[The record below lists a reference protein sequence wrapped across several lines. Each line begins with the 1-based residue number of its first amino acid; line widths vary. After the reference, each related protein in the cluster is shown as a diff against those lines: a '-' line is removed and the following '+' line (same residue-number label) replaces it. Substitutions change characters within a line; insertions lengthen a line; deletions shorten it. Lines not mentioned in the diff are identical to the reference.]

1 MKKNLVLIGIIL
13 LTIVLAALSVIT
25 ALKIKQ
31 LGTQPV
37 APSAPQSEP
46 EATYDDTIPEIP
58 PTTDACRKT
67 FLVALAPT
75 ATPTPTGT
83 LTPTPTGT
91 LAPTPTAT
99 PTPTSTPTPTGTLT
113 PTPTGT
119 LTPTPTGTPG
129 PTATPTPTGTLTPT
143 PTGTLTPTPTS
154 TPKPGVTT
162 APVATPTEVQLPAA
176 GLKLPTLSGIIV
188 GLLLISLGAAL
199 VF

>member
-91 LAPTPTAT
+91 L
-99 PTPTSTPTPTGTLT
+99 
-113 PTPTGT
+113 
-119 LTPTPTGTPG
+119 
-129 PTATPTPTGTLTPT
+129 
-143 PTGTLTPTPTS
+143 TPTPTS

-162 APVATPTEVQLPAA
+162 AQATPTEVQLPAA
-176 GLKLPTLSGIIV
+176 GLKLPTLGGILA
-188 GLLLISLGAAL
+188 GFLLISLGIAL
-199 VF
+199 IF